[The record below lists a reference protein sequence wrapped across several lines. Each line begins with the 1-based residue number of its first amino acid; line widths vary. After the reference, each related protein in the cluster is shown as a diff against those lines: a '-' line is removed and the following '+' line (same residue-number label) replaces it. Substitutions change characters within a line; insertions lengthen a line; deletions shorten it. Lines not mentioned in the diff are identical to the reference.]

1 MPKQSSITKK
11 STQLVI
17 TSASGHTRSNRD
29 LHFKDNNH
37 EEADTLMIC
46 LAVEASQ
53 RYPDAQLV
61 FFTPDTDVLV
71 LAVAHYDKLCT
82 RTSISM
88 VSGMVDIEPIWRA
101 LGN

>member
-1 MPKQSSITKK
+1 
-11 STQLVI
+11 
-17 TSASGHTRSNRD
+17 
-29 LHFKDNNH
+29 
-37 EEADTLMIC
+37 MIC
-46 LAVEASQ
+46 LAAKASQ

-101 LGN
+101 LGKEKAQALLFSTHVLEQTTLENSQE